1 MAIEHAW
8 TSYPLA
14 LAPVAQFTP
23 SATLPNPFEKL
34 LAVVPHDG
42 AQTNSTGEV
51 VLVVEVALVDV
62 VVTPVL
68 DVVEVEVAVVDVV
81 LTPVFDVVEVEL
93 EVVEEVEVTTCP
105 QAASPTGGAYSQ
117 ASQRSL
123 ATNVAPPA
131 PPLLAAPISAAS
143 SVASVLLQKP
153 PSSPSLSGPAA

>member
-1 MAIEHAW
+1 MAIEHVW

-14 LAPVAQFTP
+14 LVPVAQLTP
-23 SATLPNPFEKL
+23 SAELPNPFEKL

-81 LTPVFDVVEVEL
+81 LTPVFDVVEVE
-93 EVVEEVEVTTCP
+93 VVEEVEVTTCP
-105 QAASPTGGAYSQ
+105 
-117 ASQRSL
+117 
-123 ATNVAPPA
+123 
-131 PPLLAAPISAAS
+131 
-143 SVASVLLQKP
+143 
-153 PSSPSLSGPAA
+153 